1 MCGRFVRTSSVDNFA
16 RLFNARSMGGMVP
29 TYNIAPSHALLLAR
43 NTSQGVRE
51 LVSLHW
57 GLVPH
62 WSKGPDPRYSM
73 INARAE
79 SVLTKPAY
87 RDAFRRRRCLIA
99 ADGFYEW
106 KKVGRTKQPYF
117 VRLRGGQPF
126 AFAGLWDHWE
136 VGDQPPIDS
145 CTIITCEANPLVAAI
160 HDRMPV
166 ILPPKAYDAWMNP
179 GNMDKRTLVELLKPY
194 PALLMEMWPVGL
206 RVNGPANNDPSL
218 TDPLDDS
225 RA

>member
-29 TYNIAPSHALLLAR
+29 IYNIAPSHALLLAR

-79 SVLTKPAY
+79 SVPTKPAY

-136 VGDQPPIDS
+136 VEGQPPIDS
-145 CTIITCEANPLVAAI
+145 CAIITCDANPLVAAI

-206 RVNGPANNDPSL
+206 RVNSPANNDPSL